1 MHTGKHMMTLFLPL
15 GALIIGMLCLVWGAD
30 RFVSGSASIARSI
43 GVSSLVIGLTIVSI
57 GTSAPEIIV
66 SINAALRESTEL
78 AVGNALG
85 SNLANMGLVLGATLL
100 IASIPVKKDL
110 LREEGLIL
118 LIVTGLAGLCLYNN
132 HLGRLESLFLIFLTA
147 PLLIFAIKYYRAK
160 PNKADKSIID
170 ATEIMSRKQAFFSF
184 VIGLSVLLGGAELTV
199 WSAKSIAT
207 SMGISE
213 LVIGLTIVA
222 IGTSLPEL
230 AASVV
235 SALRGHHDIAVG
247 NIIGSNLFNIL
258 LVMGAAGAISPI
270 ELSAFVFCRDYIA
283 MALMTLLVLALI
295 VLALRARPDD
305 AQLSRKAGIILLSTY
320 VLYYIILWLSSKGA

>member
-1 MHTGKHMMTLFLPL
+1 MMTLFLPL
-15 GALIIGMLCLVWGAD
+15 GALIIGMLGLVWGAD

-132 HLGRLESLFLIFLTA
+132 HLGRLESLLLIFLTA

-170 ATEIMSRKQAFFSF
+170 AVETMSRKQAFCSF

-199 WSAKSIAT
+199 WSAKSIAI

-283 MALMTLLVLALI
+283 MALMTLLMLALI
-295 VLALRARPDD
+295 VLALRARQDD